1 MALRNTTYYAAL
13 LIGLL
18 VLIGI
23 GLSVLSAL
31 LGFVWSLVTTLASLL
46 VIGALWYAGV
56 KIALWLRS
64 GSDDSTESVDAP
76 SAPSAPGSS
85 VDRLT
90 ERYVDGDLSE
100 AEFERRIERELET
113 DRLDEE
119 LDRTVEFDR
128 SN

>member
-76 SAPSAPGSS
+76 SAPSDPGSS

>member
-13 LIGLL
+13 LTGLL

-31 LGFVWSLVTTLASLL
+31 LGFVWSLVTTLPSLL
-46 VIGALWYAGV
+46 VIGALCYAGV

-64 GSDDSTESVDAP
+64 GSDDSTESVD
-76 SAPSAPGSS
+76 APSAPGSS

-100 AEFERRIERELET
+100 AEFERRIELELET
-113 DRLDEE
+113 EHLDEE